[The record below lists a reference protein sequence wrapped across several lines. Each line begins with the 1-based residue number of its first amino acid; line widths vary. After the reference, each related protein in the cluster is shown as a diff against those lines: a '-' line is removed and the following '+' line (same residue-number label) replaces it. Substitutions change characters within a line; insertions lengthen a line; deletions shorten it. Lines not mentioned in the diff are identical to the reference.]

1 MALPARDAGI
11 SRRSWLLASL
21 GIPLFRVFAAPTPRL
36 SVSFDGDN
44 LHITAPDLHF
54 LTGRAL
60 SRVKDADTVTFFSQI
75 TLNDERGNAL
85 KRPLLERV
93 VVSYALWEEKFAVTI
108 PGGSVRTTMHKT
120 AEQAEAWAVENL
132 AISALGLA
140 PDRPFWLRFELRAAT
155 QREMASV
162 VGDSGI
168 SLRGVVEFFSRKSTP
183 DNPSWMLQTGPLRL
197 ADLPRTVFH
206 GRNG

>member
-1 MALPARDAGI
+1 MARPARDRGI
-11 SRRSWLLASL
+11 SRRSCLLAGL
-21 GIPLFRVFAAPTPRL
+21 AIPLFNAQSAPSPLL

-44 LHITAPDLHF
+44 LHIAAPDLHF

-75 TLNDERGNAL
+75 TLSDERGNAF
-85 KRPLLERV
+85 KRLPERF

-108 PGGSVRTTMHKT
+108 PGSSARTTMHST
-120 AEQAEAWAVENL
+120 AAQAEAWAIENL

-140 PDRPFWLRFELRAAT
+140 SNRPFWLRFELRAAT
-155 QREMASV
+155 QREMANV

-168 SLRGVVEFFSRKSTP
+168 SLRGVVEFFSRKSTGE
-183 DNPSWMLQTGPLRL
+183 NPSWMLQQGPLRL
-197 ADLPRTVFH
+197 ANLPRTVFH
-206 GRNG
+206 GRLG

>member
-1 MALPARDAGI
+1 
-11 SRRSWLLASL
+11 
-21 GIPLFRVFAAPTPRL
+21 

-44 LHITAPDLHF
+44 LHITIPGLHF

-60 SRVKDADTVTFFSQI
+60 VRLKDADTVTFFSQI
-75 TLNDERGNAL
+75 TLSDERGEL
-85 KRPLLERV
+85 IKRMPDRF

-108 PGGSVRTTMHKT
+108 PGTARTTMHST
-120 AEQAEAWAVENL
+120 AAQAEAWAIENL

-140 PDRPFWLRFELRAAT
+140 PHRPFWLRFELRAAT
-155 QREMASV
+155 QKETASML
-162 VGDSGI
+162 GETGI
-168 SLRGVVEFFSRKSTP
+168 SLRGVVEFLSRKSTP
-183 DNPSWMLQTGPLRL
+183 ENPSWTLQQGPFRL